1 MMYRSPAV
9 QSAIYQARLYIMANG
24 WPDNAPNW
32 RHYRQL
38 IRMYYVRANLS
49 QYMRR
54 TYGR

>member
-1 MMYRSPAV
+1 MYRSPAV